1 MYSFSQL
8 YWYYLRLALPIFI
21 LHQYRYV
28 STYIQFKFVYR
39 RDIPECVQP
48 FLGRGEVK
56 LEQMGVL
63 THILPVVVLARGY
76 AIVRA
81 TFLIN
86 ITSRRNSRNSLVSQR
101 LYVQYVCLH
110 CKGLPGAFMTSFDSS
125 ETVWIY
131 FL

>member
-1 MYSFSQL
+1 MNWENGSEKKAESF
-8 YWYYLRLALPIFI
+8 WKICVAKGHTRMCLAI
-21 LHQYRYV
+21 
-28 STYIQFKFVYR
+28 
-39 RDIPECVQP
+39 
-48 FLGRGEVK
+48 LGRGEVK

-101 LYVQYVCLH
+101 LYV
-110 CKGLPGAFMTSFDSS
+110 
-125 ETVWIY
+125 
-131 FL
+131 